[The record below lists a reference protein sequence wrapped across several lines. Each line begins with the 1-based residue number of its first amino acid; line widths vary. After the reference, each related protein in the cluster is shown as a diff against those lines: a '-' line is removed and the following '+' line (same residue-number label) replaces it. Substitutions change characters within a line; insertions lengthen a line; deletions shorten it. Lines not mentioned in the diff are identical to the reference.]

1 MSTAVVSSL
10 RVFGSLVQKAGP
22 YLLLELLMPG
32 GTLFALALYL
42 HQRRQQRRTGD
53 APSPGALLAQI
64 ISGLRARI
72 ALALQACDIASLWRG
87 RHRERD
93 GLEALAMLPAPARTR

>member
-1 MSTAVVSSL
+1 MSAAAIRSF
-10 RVFGSLVQKAGP
+10 RVFGNLVQKAGP

-32 GTLFALALYL
+32 GTLFALALFL
-42 HQRRQQRRTGD
+42 HQRRQKHGTGH

-64 ISGLRARI
+64 IGGLRARI
-72 ALALQACDIASLWRG
+72 APVWQACDIASLWRG